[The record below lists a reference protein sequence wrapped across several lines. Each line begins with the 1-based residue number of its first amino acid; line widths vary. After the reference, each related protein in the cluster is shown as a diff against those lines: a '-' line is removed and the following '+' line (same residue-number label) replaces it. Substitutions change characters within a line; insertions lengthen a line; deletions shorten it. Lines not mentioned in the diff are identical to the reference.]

1 MKAKYTLDRLFQFDL
16 SNPKEISIN
25 DITDTLIEY
34 AKADNFEEV
43 VFKVAHLIGKKKR
56 VKSLLNKLND
66 RNEDILKDVLQ
77 TKENYSNNLIDIE
90 LNIIPTILK
99 LKKELYIKVSLMLL
113 PLEDKNIEYKKKQFN
128 KTQKSLAI
136 LLRQMGKIEEANKIM
151 DIEQS
156 KLYTFSSYTKEWRNK
171 QIDYLKQEHNIG
183 KKRAFE
189 FLTHIIKD
197 VKKDYLGANFRELI

>member
-25 DITDTLIEY
+25 DITDTLTEY
-34 AKADNFEEV
+34 IKENDFEEIV
-43 VFKVAHLIGKKKR
+43 LKVAHIIGNKKR

-66 RNEDILKDVLQ
+66 RNENILKDILQ
-77 TKENYSNNLIDIE
+77 TTEYYSDNLIDIE
-90 LNIIPTILK
+90 LNIAPTILK
-99 LKKELYIKVSLMLL
+99 LKKELYIKVLLMLL
-113 PLEDKNIEYKKKQFN
+113 PIEDKNIDYKKKQFN
-128 KTQKSLAI
+128 KTQKSLAL

-156 KLYTFSSYTKEWRNK
+156 KLYTFSSYTKEWREK
-171 QIDYLKQEHNIG
+171 HIDYLKQEHNIG

-197 VKKDYLGANFRELI
+197 VKKDYLGAKLRELI